1 MKFTTAIPV
10 VLMMVC
16 INMQSA
22 FGTRNLRSPRNSYT
36 LYFSNPCTNDVN
48 VKVGPHHS
56 HHSKT
61 INAGT
66 CQVFDD
72 RSYYGGVPVQQI
84 GNGATSNTVYCD
96 DIGSSNNDK
105 CHLMGMAVNA
115 CVVVLDVCDPT
126 PTPSNQ
132 QCGREC
138 SSNYE
143 CSNDGGVWDEGQ
155 PWCGECNTSKGRCEP
170 NYENCTNDSD
180 CNGNTN
186 LAVCGPHKYC
196 VGKPTSEIITD

>member
-1 MKFTTAIPV
+1 MKFTTAISV

-22 FGTRNLRSPRNSYT
+22 FGRRNLRSLREGHVI
-36 LYFSNPCTNDVN
+36 YFSNPCTNDVS
-48 VKVGPHHS
+48 VKVGDHH

-66 CQVFDD
+66 CEVFNNN
-72 RSYYGGVPVQQI
+72 SYYDGVPVQQI
-84 GNGATSNTVYCD
+84 GNGATSNALSCSDTKIDQC
-96 DIGSSNNDK
+96 N
-105 CHLMGMAVNA
+105 LRGMAVNA

-126 PTPSNQ
+126 PTPTNQ

-143 CSNDGGVWDEGQ
+143 CANDGGVWDEGQ

-170 NYENCTNDSD
+170 NYENCTKDSD
-180 CNGNTN
+180 CNGDTN

-196 VGKPTSEIITD
+196 VGKPTPEIITD